1 MSSDFHFSFSPFIHA
16 ILDDLHRWVGPLY
29 LVGGTVRN
37 MLLNNSFS
45 NELNVLVPWS
55 LSECQKKL
63 EEGGHHSVT
72 MGNKHNSLLLS
83 LKGGENGDRS
93 VTVEIATFRHRPDCL
108 PTVEED
114 LLHRDLTVNAMAFT
128 WPNGPLIDPLCGW
141 DDLKQG
147 RIRFVQGTAAVEEDP
162 LRALRFFRFVF
173 QLRGKPDEVDLHAAE
188 NAQAESIPQKKLR
201 AEIDRIFSL
210 PLNDSTT
217 RPWVRRFFRSPLVQG
232 ILDDILTI
240 QLCEIRESL
249 AKRWKRAISMI
260 LGMSLPDK
268 QEEVPLL
275 DLRWAA
281 LLHEMGELSC
291 IALEK
296 GSIRSSHRNS
306 ADQKIREILREF
318 RFAQKRQRRILDLLR
333 HFDVGLVPSDR
344 ILLRLI
350 KDETPVEGL
359 FRLIHVREVSNI
371 RKYCRKSELPKP
383 REPLVSKALL
393 DQQLNKV
400 LERCR
405 LIQQANK
412 QPSPQDL
419 AMSGGEIL
427 DWVRRPQGPW
437 VGEVIEMLLEW
448 VDQDP
453 SRNQRPLLQEKIQEW
468 IASQRAI

>member
-1 MSSDFHFSFSPFIHA
+1 MSSDFHTPFPPFIQA
-16 ILDDLHRWVGPLY
+16 LLDDLHRWVGPLY

-37 MLLNNSFS
+37 MLLNKAFS
-45 NELNVLVPWS
+45 NELNVLVPWP
-55 LSECQKKL
+55 LSECQKRL
-63 EEGGHHSVT
+63 EAGGLQSVT

-93 VTVEIATFRHRPDCL
+93 VTVEIATFRHRSDCS

-128 WPNGPLIDPLCGW
+128 WPNGPLIDPFGGQ
-141 DDLKQG
+141 DDLIHG
-147 RIRFVQGTAAVEEDP
+147 FIRFVRGTSTLEEDP
-162 LRALRFFRFVF
+162 LRALRFFRFIF
-173 QLRGKPDEVDLHAAE
+173 QLNGKPSDVDLHAAE
-188 NAQAESIPQKKLR
+188 NARAESIPPKKLR

-210 PLNDSTT
+210 SLNDPVI
-217 RPWVRRFFRSPLVQG
+217 RPWVRRFFRSPLIQG
-232 ILDDILTI
+232 ILDEILTI
-240 QLCEIRESL
+240 PLCEVRESL
-249 AKRWKRAISMI
+249 AKRWKRAIGMI
-260 LGMSLPDK
+260 LCMSLPDK

-296 GSIRSSHRNS
+296 GPVRSSHRSS
-306 ADQKIREILREF
+306 ADQKICDILKEF
-318 RFAQKRQRRILDLLR
+318 RFSERRQRRILDLLR
-333 HFDVGLVPSDR
+333 HFDVGLVPTDR

-359 FRLIHVREVSNI
+359 FRLIHVREVSNLRRLY
-371 RKYCRKSELPKP
+371 RK
-383 REPLVSKALL
+383 REPLNPEVSRVLL
-393 DQQLNKV
+393 DQQLHKV

-405 LIQQANK
+405 LLQQAHQ

-419 AMSGGEIL
+419 ALSGGDIL

-448 VDQDP
+448 VNQDP
-453 SRNQRPLLQEKIQEW
+453 SRNQRSLLLDKIQDW
-468 IASQRAI
+468 IANQQEI